1 MPTSRVR
8 LRDMDHLCQ
17 QFVMSFANPAS
28 KTFKRT
34 LFEQKMPFTAFAVA
48 DLQKEYE
55 RLKNLG
61 VVFLREPTQEYGQIV
76 AVFDDTCGNFIQMY
90 QEQK

>member
-1 MPTSRVR
+1 
-8 LRDMDHLCQ
+8 MDHLCQ